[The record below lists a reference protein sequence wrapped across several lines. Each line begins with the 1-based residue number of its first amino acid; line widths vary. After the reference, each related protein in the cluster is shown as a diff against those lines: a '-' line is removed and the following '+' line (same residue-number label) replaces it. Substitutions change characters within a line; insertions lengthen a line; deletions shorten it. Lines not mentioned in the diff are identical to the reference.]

1 MKNLKCTSVRM
12 MYIPVL
18 LKGLEIKIKYCKLGE
33 VKLTKY
39 VGRLELDGDQTFF

>member
-1 MKNLKCTSVRM
+1 MRY

-18 LKGLEIKIKYCKLGE
+18 LKGLEMKIKYCKLGE

-39 VGRLELDGDQTFF
+39 VGKLELDCDQTFFLKR